1 MSTKIYANA
10 RFGLR
15 EDTLANWMKNNPVLE
30 KGEPAVVRDGRN
42 GEWLKIGDGVTAFSD
57 LPWKKG
63 PKGERGIEGPKG
75 ERGEQGIQGIQGE
88 KGDNYALTEEDKEEI
103 ADMVDV
109 EVDQTYSPTSENAQ
123 SGIAVAEAINLFDQ
137 SKQKNY
143 ELIAT
148 IKVAPDE
155 NGNLPTSIVFTQDDN
170 GKPFELTDF
179 YLSMVLGATDG
190 SAARV
195 RLDINDKMVFGN
207 TPIFLNT
214 SLRSWY
220 INYMDLGS
228 GKLCIAP
235 STSIGITYHITTG
248 NANYTGFTGAILSPI
263 FEGYSPVTKIKF
275 QNAAGT
281 TKTFIN
287 NSEFKLYGVR
297 K

>member
-15 EDTLANWMKNNPVLE
+15 EDTLENWVTNNPVLE
-30 KGEPAVVRDGRN
+30 KGEPAVISDSEDSR
-42 GEWLKIGDGVTAFSD
+42 WLKIGDGKTDFNS
-57 LPWKKG
+57 LPWKFAG
-63 PKGERGIEGPKG
+63 GTV
-75 ERGEQGIQGIQGE
+75 
-88 KGDNYALTEEDKEEI
+88 ADKEY
-103 ADMVDV
+103 D
-109 EVDQTYSPTSENAQ
+109 PTSENAQ
-123 SGIAVAEAINLFDQ
+123 SGIAVAEALSLFTP
-137 SKQKNY
+137 KEKNY

-155 NGNLPTSIVFTQDDN
+155 NGDLPTSIVFTQDDN

-207 TPIFLNT
+207 TPISLNT
-214 SLRSWY
+214 SLRGWY

-235 STSIGITYHITTG
+235 STSIGITYHATTG
-248 NANYTGFTGAILSPI
+248 NANYTGFAGAILSPI